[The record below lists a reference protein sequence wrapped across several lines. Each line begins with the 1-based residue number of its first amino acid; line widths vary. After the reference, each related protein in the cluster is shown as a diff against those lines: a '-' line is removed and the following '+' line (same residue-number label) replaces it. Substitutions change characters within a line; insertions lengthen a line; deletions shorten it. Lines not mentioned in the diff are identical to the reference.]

1 MGRIIAGYVRVS
13 TLKQKNDGV
22 SVDMQKEMIIKHAL
36 MMELVKEADEIEFF
50 IDDGYSG
57 KSLERPKIK
66 ELIEKIKKDE
76 VYAVICYDL
85 SRLSR
90 EMFDS
95 NSLLRMFNNHGAA
108 LKCIYDQTSI
118 KTASDRFS
126 TNINVKELLNVLMM
140 DFCQLLKVEDTPVA
154 VLFHLD
160 ILEVK
165 IRIYIFILL
174 IVKLLDVC
182 LKWLKKVI
190 LLMILE

>member
-118 KTASDRFS
+118 KTASDRYE
-126 TNINVKELLNVLMM
+126 KME
-140 DFCQLLKVEDTPVA
+140 
-154 VLFHLD
+154 
-160 ILEVK
+160 EVFWRA
-165 IRIYIFILL
+165 IQ
-174 IVKLLDVC
+174 
-182 LKWLKKVI
+182 
-190 LLMILE
+190 